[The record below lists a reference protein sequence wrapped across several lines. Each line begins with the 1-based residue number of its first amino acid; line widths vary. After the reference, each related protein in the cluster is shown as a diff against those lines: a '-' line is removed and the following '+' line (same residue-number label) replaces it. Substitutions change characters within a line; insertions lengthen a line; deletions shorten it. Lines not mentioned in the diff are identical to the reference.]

1 LLLGQFP
8 LAGATAIGV
17 AGVGIVM
24 IYANRGSLDHLGR
37 SVDELRPSRLTCL
50 APAAMLI
57 ASGLMIAVAGGDIGR
72 AFRAIGLGL
81 TSTSVALFGWLEIRR
96 RMLAGTAASP
106 S

>member
-37 SVDELRPSRLTCL
+37 SVDELRPSRLTYL
-50 APAAMLI
+50 APTAMLI
-57 ASGLMIAVAGGDIGR
+57 AGGLMIALAGGDLGR
-72 AFRAIGLGL
+72 SFGAIGLGL
-81 TSTSVALFGWLEIRR
+81 TSTSVPLFGWLAIRR
-96 RMLAGTAASP
+96 GMLAGTDASP